1 MGPTV
6 IFLFNYMLPKW
17 FRETNYLLLTRMLD
31 FVAMVVIV
39 YLTEPTQIEDHFRVK
54 GIVNAEP
61 KIGGLI
67 KGEDSDD
74 EIGVGNVD
82 KLKISLPKIE

>member
-1 MGPTV
+1 
-6 IFLFNYMLPKW
+6 
-17 FRETNYLLLTRMLD
+17 MLD
-31 FVAMVVIV
+31 FVAVVVIV

-54 GIVNAEP
+54 GIVNVEP

-74 EIGVGNVD
+74 EPVKVTDVD
-82 KLKISLPKIE
+82 KLKITLPKI